1 MKNRDDIVNNLIGRG
16 EPGRYGF
23 SSVKTLDIVNG
34 LLDMDKQGQYVF
46 TKASLKN
53 YFYPRVNKYAF
64 ERSLE
69 RLVKAGVLKRAA
81 RGVYVNPRA
90 RSNNGYTVE
99 LVAKALREGEYNY
112 VSLESALSEYGA
124 ISQIPVNRLTV
135 MTTGRKGVFETP
147 YGVIEFT
154 HTAKSRTRILNLIVT
169 VPGRPLRIAKACEA
183 FSELKR
189 VGRNVN
195 MVNIEELGN
204 D

>member
-1 MKNRDDIVNNLIGRG
+1 MKALDVIKGLRD
-16 EPGRYGF
+16 
-23 SSVKTLDIVNG
+23 LD
-34 LLDMDKQGQYVF
+34 KSGQYVF
-46 TKASLKN
+46 TKADLKN
-53 YFYPRVNKYAF
+53 CFYPKASQAAF

-69 RLVKAGVLKRAA
+69 RLVYRGVLKRAA
-81 RGVYVNPRA
+81 RGVYVNPDA
-90 RSNNGYTVE
+90 RSNKGYTVE

-112 VSLESALSEYGA
+112 VSLESALSEYGV

-135 MTTGRKGVFETP
+135 MTTGRKGEIKTP

-154 HTAKSRTRILNLIVT
+154 HTAKARSKILKQIVS
-169 VPGRPLRIAKACEA
+169 VPGRPLRIAKVKDA

-195 MVNIEELGN
+195 MVDIKELNN